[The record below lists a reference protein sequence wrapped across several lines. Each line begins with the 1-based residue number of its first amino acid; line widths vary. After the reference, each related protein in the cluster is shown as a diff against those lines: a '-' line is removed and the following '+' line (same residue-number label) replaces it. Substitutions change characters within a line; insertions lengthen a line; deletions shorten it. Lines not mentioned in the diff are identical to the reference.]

1 MEFHPTASIFPLMEG
16 EEFTSLCQDIASN
29 GLIEPIWTYQGL
41 ILDGRNRYRA
51 CQASGIEPVFR
62 QYPGGDPL
70 GFVISQNLHRR
81 HLNESQRAMIA
92 ARLANMQVGD
102 NQYGQANLP
111 NHIPISQS
119 GAADK
124 MNVSPRLVRSAKT
137 IERDAPSLITQIEA
151 GKMTIHEAEKKIAWQ
166 KTQDYRAK
174 LAEIG
179 KITPDSDKWRIY
191 QADIRTWQ
199 APCQY
204 DYIITDPPYPRE
216 YLPLYETLAERARI
230 WLKPGGLLITMC
242 GQSYLPEIHT
252 LLSKHLTYYWLA
264 CYLTLHQPTPLKQR
278 RINTTWKPILI
289 YAHGDYTGKIFGDVY
304 QSPQPAKTHHPWE
317 QSAEGMFALVRQ
329 ICLPGSHI
337 LDPFAGAGT
346 TGIAAL
352 KNDCLFTGL
361 DIDENCINICKARF
375 AEWQQDKK

>member
-51 CQASGIEPVFR
+51 CQASGIEPVLR
-62 QYPGGDPL
+62 QYLGGDPL
-70 GFVISQNLHRR
+70 SFVLSQNLHRR

-92 ARLANMQVGD
+92 ARLANMSKGRPKNASIEAFSQPEAAKFLNISRASIQRAAQVLA
-102 NQYGQANLP
+102 QAP
-111 NHIPISQS
+111 
-119 GAADK
+119 ADI
-124 MNVSPRLVRSAKT
+124 VTR
-137 IERDAPSLITQIEA
+137 IEA
-151 GKMTIHEAEKKIAWQ
+151 GKMTIYKAEKTIAWQ

-179 KITPDSDKWRIY
+179 SITPDSDKWRIY